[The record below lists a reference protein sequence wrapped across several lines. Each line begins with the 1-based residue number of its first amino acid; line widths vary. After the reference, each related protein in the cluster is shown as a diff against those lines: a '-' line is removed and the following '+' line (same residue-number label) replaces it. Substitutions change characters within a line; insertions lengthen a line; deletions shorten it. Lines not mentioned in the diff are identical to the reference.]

1 MKQEHSMRSLMMPTC
16 SSKMKIREKSKSRER
31 SCDALP
37 GDMSNT
43 YSSVRGESTKK
54 SSRKGSNSAFGSTL
68 EVRTNK

>member
-1 MKQEHSMRSLMMPTC
+1 
-16 SSKMKIREKSKSRER
+16 MKIREKSKSRER
-31 SCDALP
+31 SCDAVP

-68 EVRTNK
+68 EVKTNK